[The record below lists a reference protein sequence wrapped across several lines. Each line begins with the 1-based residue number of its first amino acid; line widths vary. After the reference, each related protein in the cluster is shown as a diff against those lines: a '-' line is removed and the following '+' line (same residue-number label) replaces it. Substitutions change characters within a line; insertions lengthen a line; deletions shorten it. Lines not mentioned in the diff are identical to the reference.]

1 MVATD
6 LSDQEDLAY
15 VSETSQRVGKLKIYF
30 GYAAGVGK
38 TYAMLSDA
46 QEILKDGM
54 DVVVGYVEPHD
65 RPETTALLHGFE
77 QLSPLSL
84 SYKNM
89 TLQELDLNA
98 ALNRQPDLILVDEL
112 AHTNAEGSRHQKRFQ
127 DVEELLRAGID
138 VYTTVNVQHIESL
151 NDQVSAITGVVVRER
166 IPDRLFDLADQIEV
180 VDIEPIELID
190 RLNKGRI
197 YQKHK
202 IAQALSH
209 FFTIE
214 KLVALRE
221 IALRKTADHINR
233 KANQHASVS
242 KTSPAFTNEH
252 ILVCLSGSPS
262 NMKVIRTAARMA
274 RAFSAR
280 LTAIYVEVADDD
292 PSESYQSSL
301 QANIRLAEDSGAQ
314 IVTIYGEDIPKQII
328 EYAQASKISKIVAG
342 RTKHLTKWRSKQSFV
357 DKLLDYDPNI
367 DLHIIPDNQDGQ
379 PPRKKKIV
387 DFSFSFL
394 ESLKSIFL
402 LLICTLI
409 GLWFYSLGFSEA
421 NIIIIYILGIL
432 INALLTK
439 GRKYSLIASI
449 VSVLI
454 FNFTFTEPRFT
465 FKVSDPGHIITFFI
479 MLVAALITSTLTKRI
494 AEQARQASRKAY
506 YTEVLLETSQK
517 LQKASDEQAIYNE
530 TAQQIMKL
538 TNRSIVF
545 YPSEAGHLT
554 TPLFFDHGN
563 AIGDEQSV
571 LNEHEKAVAE
581 WAFTN
586 NKRAGAS
593 TQTLSNAKCLYLVIR
608 GREKPLAVAGIVYDR
623 SEKLGIFEKSLAI
636 AMLDECALALDKE
649 KATEAQ
655 NELYTEMQQEK
666 LRSTLLRAISHDL
679 RLPLTSISGNASL
692 LSASADKLS
701 VEHKQALYQTIQ
713 DDSAWLIR
721 LIENLLSITKLDS
734 GQLKLR
740 TEIELF
746 EEVIDEAI
754 SHLDPA
760 IKEHALTVEIS
771 DDLLMAK
778 MDPQLIVQVF
788 VNILNNAVRY
798 TPTGST
804 ISITALRDG
813 PLARIEISDD
823 GNGLTAEEQAHIFDM
838 FYTTNSANPDGRR
851 GLGLGLFLCQSII
864 EAHGGTLYVKDH
876 QPKGTTFGF
885 TLEAEEVS
893 THE

>member
-1 MVATD
+1 MVSISLNGQDD
-6 LSDQEDLAY
+6 LPLF
-15 VSETSQRVGKLKIYF
+15 SEVSQRVGKLKIYF

-46 QEILKDGM
+46 QEILKDGL

-65 RPETTALLHGFE
+65 RPETTSLLNGFE

-84 SYKNM
+84 TYKNM
-89 TLQELDLNA
+89 TLKELDLNA
-98 ALNRQPDLILVDEL
+98 ALKRKPDLILVDEL

-127 DVEELLRAGID
+127 DIEELLRAGID

-180 VDIEPIELID
+180 VDIEPVELLD

-197 YQKHK
+197 YQQHK

-209 FFTIE
+209 FFTME

-233 KANQHASVS
+233 KANQH
-242 KTSPAFTNEH
+242 TSTNKESPTFTNEH

-274 RAFSAR
+274 RAFSAK
-280 LTAIYVEVADDD
+280 LTALYVEAADDEHSD
-292 PSESYQSSL
+292 AYRSSL
-301 QANIRLAEDSGAQ
+301 QSNIRLAEDSGAQ
-314 IVTIYGEDIPKQII
+314 IVTVYGEDIPKQII
-328 EYAQASKISKIVAG
+328 EYARASKISKIVAG

-367 DLHIIPDNQDGQ
+367 DLYIIPDNQDGQ
-379 PPRKKKIV
+379 LTSRKKTV
-387 DFSFSFL
+387 DFSFSFM
-394 ESLKSIFL
+394 ETLKSVFL

-409 GLWFYSLGFSEA
+409 GLWFYVLGFSEA
-421 NIIIIYILGIL
+421 NIIILYILGIL
-432 INALLTK
+432 VNAMVTK
-439 GRKYSLIASI
+439 GRKYSLVSSI

-506 YTEVLLETSQK
+506 FTEVLLETSQK
-517 LQKASDEQAIYNE
+517 LQKTSDEEAIYYE

-545 YPSEAGHLT
+545 YPSKEDHLVD
-554 TPLFFDHGN
+554 PLFFKHESFT
-563 AIGDEQSV
+563 GDQASL

-581 WAFTN
+581 WAFKN
-586 NKRAGAS
+586 NKRAGAG

-608 GREKPLAVAGIVYDR
+608 GREHPLAVAGIVYDQSDR
-623 SEKLGIFEKSLAI
+623 LGIFEKSLAI

-649 KATEAQ
+649 KATQAQ

-692 LSASADKLS
+692 LSASAEKLS
-701 VEHKQALYQTIQ
+701 TEHKQLLYQTIQ

-734 GQLKLR
+734 GQLQLR

-754 SHLDPA
+754 QHLDPA
-760 IKEHALTVEIS
+760 IKDHSLNVETV

-778 MDPQLIVQVF
+778 MDTQLIIQVF
-788 VNILNNAVRY
+788 INILNNAIRY
-798 TPTGST
+798 TPSGST
-804 ISITALRDG
+804 ISIVARREG

-823 GNGLTAEEQAHIFDM
+823 GDGLTDEEQAHIFDL
-838 FYTTNSANPDGRR
+838 FYTTNSANSDGRR

-864 EAHGGTLYVKDH
+864 EAHGGKIYVKNH
-876 QPKGTTFGF
+876 FPKGTTFGF
-885 TLEAEEVS
+885 TLQAEEVS
-893 THE
+893 AHE